1 VKHILIT
8 TIAVVVLVG
17 CGGPSVPDPDG
28 ALAQACIDG
37 NIGAV
42 KRHMAAGTN
51 VNAKNKYGWTPLYWA
66 SSSGHKEVVE
76 LLIANGAY
84 VNPIADV
91 GDTPLDGAIKYK
103 QNETADLLR
112 KHGGKTG
119 IWLRAGESIHVATSA
134 GHIEAVKHHLAA
146 GTDVNAKD
154 YKGMTPL
161 HKAAWN
167 GHTEVAE
174 LLIAKGA
181 DVNAKCESGISKGQT
196 PLDQAT
202 GKTADLLRK
211 HGGKTGEELRVE
223 AGL

>member
-1 VKHILIT
+1 MKLLLT
-8 TIAVVVLVG
+8 TIAAVVLVG
-17 CGGPSVPDPDG
+17 CGPRVPDPDG

-134 GHIEAVKHHLAA
+134 GHIEAVKQHLA
-146 GTDVNAKD
+146 D
-154 YKGMTPL
+154 
-161 HKAAWN
+161 
-167 GHTEVAE
+167 
-174 LLIAKGA
+174 GA

-223 AGL
+223 GK